1 MRFTNSLKF
10 RLILILL
17 CVALVPLLILAAYQ
31 LSRYMSETTENI
43 KVQEILIA
51 RSTAKTMDTWINSKV
66 LQLTELYAAHPE
78 FSGMKMED
86 IMQTLKIVN
95 QSDPEIETSVVADKD
110 GNCIIDN
117 LTSRPNMAQTKHF
130 AEAKSTKKPAVSD
143 ITNSDITGAR
153 IIAVSVPI
161 LDDSGEFLGIIQSN
175 VVVKALE
182 SSIGTV
188 ETAETGYAYLVSGS
202 GNILFHKYWQLI
214 GKNYKDFT
222 EHANKMKVFDED
234 VMINDSSFIQYTE
247 DDGLEMVGAY
257 ATVPVTGWKVVV
269 TAPSNEV
276 YRQVNDSKLV
286 TIILIIL
293 AAVLVAAISVFTANR
308 ISRPVVIAA
317 DHLNAL
323 SKADFSKDL
332 SNAFTDRSDEIG
344 VLMESVS
351 VMSRSIRSLINDVIN
366 EVNSVKD
373 SILISSDN
381 LSELSDRIAEVSA
394 TADEISGVTEET
406 AACTEE
412 MDAAS
417 TEIENAVRTIAEKAQ
432 NGSALAG
439 EISNRAQKL
448 KDDAIISQNAAYD
461 ISKDVDSEMKNALER
476 SKAVEKIGALT
487 KTILQIAEQTNL
499 LSLNATI
506 EAAKAGEVGKGF
518 GVVADEIRKLAEGSK
533 NTVNKIRS
541 ITAEVIAS
549 VKDLASSSE
558 MALSFIDTKV
568 IGDYRTMVEIGEQY
582 YSDAAAIQELIDDF
596 SATSEELLHSIQN
609 MVKAIHEVTISN
621 SEEAQGI
628 QNISLR
634 AADVM
639 ERASRVSEL
648 MKAAKLSSEGLSESV
663 ARFRV

>member
-1 MRFTNSLKF
+1 
-10 RLILILL
+10 
-17 CVALVPLLILAAYQ
+17 
-31 LSRYMSETTENI
+31 
-43 KVQEILIA
+43 
-51 RSTAKTMDTWINSKV
+51 
-66 LQLTELYAAHPE
+66 
-78 FSGMKMED
+78 
-86 IMQTLKIVN
+86 
-95 QSDPEIETSVVADKD
+95 
-110 GNCIIDN
+110 
-117 LTSRPNMAQTKHF
+117 
-130 AEAKSTKKPAVSD
+130 
-143 ITNSDITGAR
+143 
-153 IIAVSVPI
+153 
-161 LDDSGEFLGIIQSN
+161 
-175 VVVKALE
+175 
-182 SSIGTV
+182 
-188 ETAETGYAYLVSGS
+188 
-202 GNILFHKYWQLI
+202 
-214 GKNYKDFT
+214 
-222 EHANKMKVFDED
+222 
-234 VMINDSSFIQYTE
+234 
-247 DDGLEMVGAY
+247 
-257 ATVPVTGWKVVV
+257 VVV

-476 SKAVEKIGALT
+476 SKAVEKIGVLT

-499 LSLNATI
+499 LSLNAAI